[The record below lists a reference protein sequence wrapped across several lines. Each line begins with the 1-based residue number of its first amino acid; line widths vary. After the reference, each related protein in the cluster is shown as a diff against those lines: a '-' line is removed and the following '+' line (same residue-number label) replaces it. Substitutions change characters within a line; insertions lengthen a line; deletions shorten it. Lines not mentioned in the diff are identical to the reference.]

1 MSEQRFKH
9 LSCPVVVL
17 RVNEPQV
24 MGDTVADALR
34 DDLISAY
41 DGSGAVHAVIDLQ
54 AVVYLSSAGLRPL
67 LTLNRLVRSREGRLL
82 LCGLSSDVEGV
93 FTATRLISSAG
104 SAPATFEKH
113 ESVPAAIA
121 SLYQPA
127 DGGA

>member
-1 MSEQRFKH
+1 MSEQRYKH
-9 LSCPVVVL
+9 LSCPVIVL

-41 DGSGAVHAVIDLQ
+41 DSCGAVHAIIDLSR
-54 AVVYLSSAGLRPL
+54 VVYLSSAGLRPL

-93 FTATRLISSAG
+93 FTATRLISTAG
-104 SAPATFEKH
+104 QAPATFEKH
-113 ESVPAAIA
+113 PTVAEAVA
-121 SLYQPA
+121 SLYQPGE
-127 DGGA
+127 GGA